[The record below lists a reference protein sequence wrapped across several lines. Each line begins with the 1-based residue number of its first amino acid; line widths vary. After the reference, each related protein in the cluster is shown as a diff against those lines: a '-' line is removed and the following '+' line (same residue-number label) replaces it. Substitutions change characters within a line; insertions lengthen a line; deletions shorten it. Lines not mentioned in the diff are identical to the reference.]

1 MKLTFFADREACFL
15 KGIDTTDRYIK
26 LDVDPS
32 KLTERQR
39 GLLMDRIT
47 NVDHVSSLR
56 PVYLKEPIDN
66 VVRSDRP
73 RQLTRDWV
81 DTPFLATSGGGFGY
95 CYRGVPGITL
105 EALLEAIEEDER
117 ELEKQAKLLIRM
129 GQLMTVEKFNQLVDE
144 RFEKGNK

>member
-56 PVYLKEPIDN
+56 PVYLKEPFGHVLRGGYRRLI
-66 VVRSDRP
+66 
-73 RQLTRDWV
+73 RDWSDV
-81 DTPFLATSGGGFGY
+81 PFMATSGAGFGY
-95 CYRGVPGITL
+95 CCRGVQGITL
-105 EALLEAIEEDER
+105 EALLESIETDEK
-117 ELEKQAKLLIRM
+117 ELKKMGELLIRS
-129 GQLMTVEKFNQLVDE
+129 GKLMTEEKFSKLVDE
-144 RFEKGNK
+144 HMEKGNR

>member
-1 MKLTFFADREACFL
+1 MKLTFFADREACFR

-39 GLLMDRIT
+39 GLLMDRVTI
-47 NVDHVSSLR
+47 VDHVSSLR
-56 PVYLKEPIDN
+56 PIYLKEPIDN
-66 VVRSDRP
+66 VMNGGWAP
-73 RQLTRDWV
+73 LTREWA
-81 DTPFLATSGGGFGY
+81 DTPFMAKAGGGFGY
-95 CYRGVPGITL
+95 GCRGVPGITL
-105 EALLEAIEEDER
+105 EALLEAIEEDEK
-117 ELEKQAKLLIRM
+117 ELKKMGEFLIRV